1 VQQLR
6 QLRGG
11 GAAVAARFNARE
23 YRLLLAGHIRN
34 RHRYC
39 LQFENENHFQIIQ
52 IYIRL
57 SRGERRGRKKR
68 AKFLLSRIVSQ
79 KKLFDAKTMFVKR
92 VKVGGM
98 PQKNK
103 KWHKFKKQ

>member
-1 VQQLR
+1 
-6 QLRGG
+6 
-11 GAAVAARFNARE
+11 
-23 YRLLLAGHIRN
+23 
-34 RHRYC
+34 
-39 LQFENENHFQIIQ
+39 
-52 IYIRL
+52 L